1 MVGRPVG
8 VSSANYIFYCSAQIG
23 VIDISILAAVVGL
36 DFSRGRVASAILCG
50 AVAAFCSWAYAFP
63 WGFQTGLTFILEDLF
78 SASSVEAPLRVGD
91 RAV

>member
-8 VSSANYIFYCSAQIG
+8 VSSANYIFYCGAQIG

-36 DFSRGRVASAILCG
+36 DFPRGRVASAILCG

-63 WGFQTGLTFILEDLF
+63 WVFQTGLAFIFEDLF